1 MNIDLSR
8 PDPAIPAVPPQAGL
22 ISLCVGT
29 FRRPDGIVAAARSL
43 LAQQSPDGWRT
54 EIVVVDNDPAGS
66 ARAPLQTHLSADE
79 LARIRYVVETTPG
92 VSHMRNRCLDEARG
106 ELIAF
111 IDDDEVAPAGWLGH
125 LFGTLRQHQA
135 DAVFGPVEPV
145 YESPP
150 PAWVSVNGVHRRAR
164 WRTGEALSWEA
175 AQTNNVLMHRRLLDG
190 GLRFSPHFA
199 RTGGEDSFLFGQ
211 ALQAGRRLVWCED
224 AVVRESVP
232 PLRLTRR
239 WILGRA
245 FHGGRTYVRLRHH
258 LGWRGAYPM
267 LALYGVA
274 YAAAV
279 ALPMLVLTALG
290 HPRHMH
296 YALKFAGNLGKIAA
310 RFYDAG
316 RYGH

>member
-1 MNIDLSR
+1 MKPDLSS
-8 PDPAIPAVPPQAGL
+8 PEALAAPPTPGL

-43 LAQQSPDGWRT
+43 LAQEVPAGWRT
-54 EIVVVDNDPAGS
+54 EVIVVDNDPTGS
-66 ARAPLQTHLSADE
+66 ARAPLQDHLRADE
-79 LARIRYVVETTPG
+79 RSRIRYVVESTPG

-111 IDDDEVAPAGWLGH
+111 IDDDETAPSGWLGH
-125 LFGTLRQHQA
+125 MVDALQRHQA

-145 YESPP
+145 YVTPP
-150 PAWVSVNGVHRRAR
+150 PAWVTVNGVHHRAR
-164 WRTGEALSWEA
+164 RRTGETLAWEA
-175 AQTNNVLMHRRLLDG
+175 AQTNNVLMRRHLLDG
-190 GLRFSPHFA
+190 GLRFSALFA

-211 ALQAGRRLVWCED
+211 ALQAGRRLVWCDE
-224 AVVRESVP
+224 ASVQETVP
-232 PLRLTRR
+232 PVRTTRR

-258 LGWRGAYPM
+258 LGWRAAYPM
-267 LALYGVA
+267 LALYGLV
-274 YAAAV
+274 YAAV
-279 ALPMLVLTALG
+279 VMLPMLLLTSVG